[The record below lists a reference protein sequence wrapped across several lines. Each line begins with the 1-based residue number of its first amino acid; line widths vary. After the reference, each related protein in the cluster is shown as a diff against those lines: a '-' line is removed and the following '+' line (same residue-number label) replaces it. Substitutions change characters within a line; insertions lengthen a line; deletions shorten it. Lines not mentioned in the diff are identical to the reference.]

1 MVPKISIENGII
13 TKEGLVMSP
22 PNIGWVCT

>member
-13 TKEGLVMSP
+13 TKEGLVTCP